1 MNQRIEKTEQKVLS
15 LEEKR
20 RKLEIQISREKQKL
34 KEQKRKA
41 RTKKLIEIGGLAE
54 IAGIS
59 EVDKHALLGA
69 MIQIK
74 ELLDDRNTFDMYR
87 KKGEELLKKND

>member
-1 MNQRIEKTEQKVLS
+1 MDQRIEKTEQKVLS

-41 RTKKLIEIGGLAE
+41 RTKKLIEIGGLSE

-59 EVDKHALLGA
+59 EIDKHALLGA

-74 ELLDDRNTFDMYR
+74 ELLNDPHTLNMLR
-87 KKGEELLKKND
+87 KKGKELLNKK